1 MIRKISRVFLVVL
14 LAALGWF
21 LGYLKAPH
29 FEDTKMFWI
38 GFAACMFLVACVLI
52 LDFLYNSKAF
62 NSSRKSRFQL
72 GLLTVLVLL
81 AASLP
86 GIMTSRIDSNLRSQ
100 LETEQD
106 RRKMEEAKRISSQM
120 TGYMEGLG
128 TLLARVDR
136 DLSASNSRSLSD
148 TTIDLVVAFN
158 DQLKPYHIVTKDSV
172 TKEKYSPEKGQLL
185 LQLAHRRMDSL
196 SFAKIKSR
204 TSFSSTYLPNANLDS
219 TDLSGIDLSKSFMPY
234 CSFSSTCMNSV
245 NFHSS
250 ILTSS
255 SFVYSV
261 LENANLSRSYCA
273 MSHFEK
279 CSITNTLLIS
289 ANLSF
294 AGIQNSVLDSCS
306 LILAN
311 LEHGFIKNTEVRE
324 CNFEWV
330 DLTNC
335 VFVSVNIKNG
345 SFLKTKL
352 LQTSFDRVNVDSIR
366 VAPNFIKELK
376 PRNLIQAKNFTLNY
390 RCTRDSSSG
399 HFVLTRIFSP
409 AL

>member
-14 LAALGWF
+14 FAALGWF

-29 FEDTKMFWI
+29 FEDTRMFWI
-38 GFAACMFLVACVLI
+38 GFVACMFLVACILI
-52 LDFLYNSKAF
+52 LDFLYNSKDF

-72 GLLTVLVLL
+72 GLLSVLVLL

-86 GIMTSRIDSNLRSQ
+86 GIITSRIESNLRSQ

-136 DLSASNSRSLSD
+136 DLSASNSRTLSD

-158 DQLKPYHIVTKDSV
+158 DQLNPYHIVTKDSI
-172 TKEKYSPEKGQLL
+172 TKAKYSPEKGQLL
-185 LQLAHRRMDSL
+185 LQLAHRRIDSL
-196 SFAKIKSR
+196 SFAEIKSR

-219 TDLSGIDLSKSFMPY
+219 TDLSGIDLSKSFLPY
-234 CSFSSTCMNSV
+234 CSFSSTSMSSA

-250 ILTSS
+250 TLTAS

-261 LENANLSRSYCA
+261 LENANLSRTFCA

-279 CSITNTLLIS
+279 CSITNTLLVS

-294 AGIQNSVLDSCS
+294 ASVQNSVLDSCS
-306 LILAN
+306 LILAK
-311 LEHGFIKNTEVRE
+311 LEHGFIQSAELRE

-335 VFVSVNIKNG
+335 VFVSVKIKNG
-345 SFLKTKL
+345 SFLKTKFI
-352 LQTSFDRVNVDSIR
+352 QTSFDRVDVDSIS
-366 VAPNFIKELK
+366 VVPNFIKELK
-376 PRNLIQAKNFTLNY
+376 PRHLIQAKNFTLNH

-399 HFVLTRIFSP
+399 HFILTRIVSP

>member
-62 NSSRKSRFQL
+62 NTSRKSRFLL
-72 GLLTVLVLL
+72 GLLSVLVLL

-86 GIMTSRIDSNLRSQ
+86 GIMTSRIDSKLRSQ
-100 LETEQD
+100 LETEQE
-106 RRKMEEAKRISSQM
+106 RRKMEEAKHISSLM

-136 DLSASNSRSLSD
+136 DLSASNIRSLSD

-158 DQLKPYHIVTKDSV
+158 DQLSPYHIVTKDSI
-172 TKEKYSPEKGQLL
+172 TKARYSPEKGQLL

-234 CSFSSTCMNSV
+234 CSFIS
-245 NFHSS
+245 
-250 ILTSS
+250 
-255 SFVYSV
+255 SV
-261 LENANLSRSYCA
+261 LDFANLSDVYLKGGDLISVTMHESYTNRSDISHSDFTNSTIHQARLNGCNLSYSQFYGSNMTQCVVNHSLLVGAILKNCILVGTDFAVSDLSRVNLSHSNLESGRIVETSLNGATLLKLRLDSVEVSTNWGDIVQTIDACGIDDIKVNYQILKDNRTGRSY
-273 MSHFEK
+273 
-279 CSITNTLLIS
+279 
-289 ANLSF
+289 LS
-294 AGIQNSVLDSCS
+294 
-306 LILAN
+306 
-311 LEHGFIKNTEVRE
+311 
-324 CNFEWV
+324 
-330 DLTNC
+330 
-335 VFVSVNIKNG
+335 
-345 SFLKTKL
+345 
-352 LQTSFDRVNVDSIR
+352 
-366 VAPNFIKELK
+366 P
-376 PRNLIQAKNFTLNY
+376 Y
-390 RCTRDSSSG
+390 
-399 HFVLTRIFSP
+399 
-409 AL
+409 